1 MNWTKYVTDVVTWLT
16 GGGFTLLVGLFIKN
30 RKSIFDLLDKV
41 ADHTKLKADNEVID
55 RLKAL
60 SSTLVTSAQ
69 PTGYSGSEQKAMAVS
84 KLTELAKDFNVD
96 LDSDKAKDYIEEA
109 YQLIYGVKKVTDKP
123 TSGQVKSLVSKGID
137 DQAQLV
143 KDVMTKAGTLDVE
156 NPPAIQLGAGDLVE
170 INNVEYTLGTDSNGA
185 ITLTKKA

>member
-1 MNWTKYVTDVVTWLT
+1 MNWTKYVTDVIAWLT
-16 GGGFTLLVGLFIKN
+16 GGGFTLLAGLFIKN
-30 RKSIFDLLDKV
+30 RKSIFDLLDKI
-41 ADHTKLKADNEVID
+41 ADQTKTKSDNEVVD

-60 SSTLVTSAQ
+60 SSTLVTSVQ

-109 YQLIYGVKKVTDKP
+109 YQLIYGVKKAVDKP
-123 TSGQVKSLVSKGID
+123 DSAKADVQTDAVKQVTAE
-137 DQAQLV
+137 AQKLE
-143 KDVMTKAGTLDVE
+143 AE
-156 NPPAIQLGAGDLVE
+156 NPPAIQLDNGDLIE
-170 INNVEYTLGTDSNGA
+170 INDVQYKLGTDSNGA

>member
-41 ADHTKLKADNEVID
+41 ADHTKNKTDNEVVD

-109 YQLIYGVKKVTDKP
+109 YQLIYGVKKATEAKPNEPSDAVKQVTAE
-123 TSGQVKSLVSKGID
+123 
-137 DQAQLV
+137 AQKLE
-143 KDVMTKAGTLDVE
+143 AE
-156 NPPAIQLGAGDLVE
+156 NPPAIQLDNGDLIE
-170 INNVEYTLGTDSNGA
+170 INDVQYKLGTDSNGA